1 MPGEIYY
8 DRASGRPPAAS
19 DPTPLDLKKSSVRG
33 RGKRTKILVEP
44 PHSVE
49 AAKTRPTT
57 FVVPSFAPSSASR
70 HCCTVRDLMH

>member
-1 MPGEIYY
+1 MPGEILS

-19 DPTPLDLKKSSVRG
+19 DPTPLDSKTTPVRG

-49 AAKTRPTT
+49 AAQTRPTT
-57 FVVPSFAPSSASR
+57 FVFPSFAPSSASR
-70 HCCTVRDLMH
+70 HCCTVRDLIP